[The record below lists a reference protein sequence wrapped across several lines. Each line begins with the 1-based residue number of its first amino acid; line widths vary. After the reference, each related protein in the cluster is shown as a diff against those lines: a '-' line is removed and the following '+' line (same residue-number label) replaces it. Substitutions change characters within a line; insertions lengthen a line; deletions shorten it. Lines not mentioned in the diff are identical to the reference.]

1 MNMKKLTLITTV
13 IICAVSICMA
23 AVFSL
28 AGKWQ
33 GRIKMPDGNVYP
45 VTYEFNVSG
54 DQLTGTATAEG
65 PAKTINEGKIKDTD
79 FTFSLTDDD
88 GKPILHSGKYYAEGD
103 SIALTVNYQGAV
115 LHGTLKRATN

>member
-1 MNMKKLTLITTV
+1 MHMKKLTSITAV
-13 IICAVSICMA
+13 IICAASIGMA

-33 GRIKMPDGNVYP
+33 GNIKLPDGNVYP
-45 VTYEFNVSG
+45 VTYEFIVSG

-65 PAKTINEGKIKDTD
+65 PAKTINEGKISDND

-88 GKPILHSGKYYAEGD
+88 GKPIPHSGKYYAEGD
-103 SIALTVNYQGAV
+103 SIALTMNYQGAMLQGTV
-115 LHGTLKRATN
+115 LNG